1 MGFLSEIRKRM
12 RPRAASPPSRPSLFG
27 KVGVVSATIPV
38 GGIGEVRIAV
48 RGTTEAFSARA
59 ADHIE
64 ISSGTQV
71 TVVEEL
77 SPQAVQ
83 VTPL

>member
-1 MGFLSEIRKRM
+1 MGFLSEIRRRM
-12 RPRAASPPSRPSLFG
+12 KAQGSAVAPRPSLFG
-27 KVGVVSATIPV
+27 KVGVVSATIPA
-38 GGIGEVRIAV
+38 GGLGEVRISV

-59 ADHIE
+59 ADGTE
-64 ISSGTQV
+64 IPSGTQV

>member
-1 MGFLSEIRKRM
+1 MGFLSEIRKRI
-12 RPRAASPPSRPSLFG
+12 RAQESPLPARPSLFG
-27 KVGVVSATIPV
+27 KVGVVSATIPA
-38 GGIGEVRIAV
+38 GGTGEVRIAV

-59 ADHIE
+59 ADDSE
-64 ISSGTQV
+64 IPSGTRV

>member
-1 MGFLSEIRKRM
+1 MGFLSEIRR
-12 RPRAASPPSRPSLFG
+12 RFRAQEASAPARPSLFG
-27 KVGVVSATIPV
+27 KVGVVSATIPA
-38 GGIGEVRIAV
+38 GGTGEVRIPV
-48 RGTTEAFSARA
+48 RGTTEAFSARS
-59 ADHIE
+59 ADETE
-64 ISSGTQV
+64 ISTGTQV